1 MKADVIPMTASKLPL
16 ILLLMATIVFV
27 SVAPA
32 KSQGLLPT
40 LDLTTS
46 LPCACSEAAV
56 YTFHIENP
64 GQTAANGITVTIPA
78 GYQINPL
85 YLTTTAGIVVATGV
99 YGDVNPHSSGNTLV
113 LETTTTSGIFQI
125 IDNGTPDGLTGALT
139 LPTQTQ
145 SGLWVIFTSV
155 GPNIWVEVSFVAGFV
170 INPCT
175 VGTYNWSPNTANI
188 LRTITIEPRAGFSNT
203 ITITVCNPVG
213 GVVAPTNKLEVVA
226 PLAALAG
233 LVVAVSAVVAVK
245 KRRD

>member
-1 MKADVIPMTASKLPL
+1 MTASKLPI

-27 SVAPA
+27 SVAPV
-32 KSQGLLPT
+32 KSQGFLPT

-64 GQTAANGITVTIPA
+64 GQTPANGITVTIPA
-78 GYQINPL
+78 GYKINPL

-99 YGDVNPHSSGNTLV
+99 YGDVNPHSGGNTLV
-113 LETTTTSGIFQI
+113 LETTSTSGIFQI
-125 IDNGTPDGLTGALT
+125 IDNGNPNGFTGALT

-170 INPCT
+170 VNPF
-175 VGTYNWSPNTANI
+175 G
-188 LRTITIEPRAGFSNT
+188 L
-203 ITITVCNPVG
+203 
-213 GVVAPTNKLEVVA
+213 
-226 PLAALAG
+226 PLSIIWKMPE
-233 LVVAVSAVVAVK
+233 VAVVSRTKVLPPL
-245 KRRD
+245 RGLTSP